1 MVSLENISIIFHQL
15 GGAFGSYALT
25 LDDLFADADNA
36 NQIEEE
42 NNAFVQT
49 WSASNGFLK
58 RSIPDSFYSPKIHS
72 TQVNPARQHYK
83 HLITDRG
90 FEDIL
95 RACRPRFR
103 GEYGFGLPDS
113 LTNLIQKSATGKN
126 LETKS
131 QHSQKAILG
140 RDTSLCNMRSFAPN
154 SSRSRY
160 LEWGALDFDDFQ
172 YKRVS
177 EPSQAFIKSHPQPSS
192 HTNIGNLDKPLSHS
206 FDISH
211 LQSTLSLD
219 GGGHSMSS
227 CGGDSHISKHRKIP
241 SGPSVALEN
250 EETEKVCGRP
260 LGKDCSLS
268 AIQKLMADRDKNIFS
283 ITPKDRA
290 KNSDKSH
297 GFVEDSVRNTVKQSL
312 WCVQLF

>member
-1 MVSLENISIIFHQL
+1 L
-15 GGAFGSYALT
+15 ADALH
-25 LDDLFADADNA
+25 LDLFADADSA

-42 NNAFVQT
+42 NKTLVQT

-58 RSIPDSFYSPKIHS
+58 RGIPDSLHSPKVHS
-72 TQVNPARQHYK
+72 IPARQHYK

-103 GEYGFGLPDS
+103 GEYGFGLPES
-113 LTNLIQKSATGKN
+113 LTNRLQ
-126 LETKS
+126 KS
-131 QHSQKAILG
+131 QHSQKASLDRG
-140 RDTSLCNMRSFAPN
+140 TSLCNKRYFAPQREII
-154 SSRSRY
+154 SCRSRY

-172 YKRVS
+172 YIKGS
-177 EPSQAFIKSHPQPSS
+177 EPSQAFSISHLQPSS
-192 HTNIGNLDKPLSHS
+192 HTSIGSHMSDKPLSRS

-227 CGGDSHISKHRKIP
+227 CGGDSHISRHRK
-241 SGPSVALEN
+241 SHWGPSVALEN
-250 EETEKVCGRP
+250 DETEKGCGRL
-260 LGKDCSLS
+260 LGNNGSLA
-268 AIQKLMADRDKNIFS
+268 AIQQLMADRDKNIFS

-290 KNSDKSH
+290 KNSEKS
-297 GFVEDSVRNTVKQSL
+297 DSRNTVKQLL
-312 WCVQLF
+312 WCVQIF

>member
-1 MVSLENISIIFHQL
+1 
-15 GGAFGSYALT
+15 
-25 LDDLFADADNA
+25 
-36 NQIEEE
+36 
-42 NNAFVQT
+42 
-49 WSASNGFLK
+49 
-58 RSIPDSFYSPKIHS
+58 
-72 TQVNPARQHYK
+72 
-83 HLITDRG
+83 
-90 FEDIL
+90 
-95 RACRPRFR
+95 
-103 GEYGFGLPDS
+103 
-113 LTNLIQKSATGKN
+113 
-126 LETKS
+126 
-131 QHSQKAILG
+131 
-140 RDTSLCNMRSFAPN
+140 MRSFAPN

-160 LEWGALDFDDFQ
+160 LEWGALDFDDFH

-177 EPSQAFIKSHPQPSS
+177 EPSQAFIRSHPQPSS

-227 CGGDSHISKHRKIP
+227 CGGDSHVSKHRKIP

-250 EETEKVCGRP
+250 EETETVCRRQ

-297 GFVEDSVRNTVKQSL
+297 DFVEDSVRNTVKRSL